1 MEKSDT
7 LEDVDFDLAVLQV
20 PEALHEEAPL
30 QAEGSQEQVDAHT
43 AEPVSLQEGHEE
55 AEADEDH
62 DVNVLKHCRSEREV
76 QLSSSGTVF
85 ITTNV
90 LNFLNQ
96 SITLLDRMEY
106 FL

>member
-7 LEDVDFDLAVLQV
+7 LEDIDFDLAVLHV

-30 QAEGSQEQVDAHT
+30 QAEGSQEQVDAHA

-76 QLSSSGTVF
+76 QLRSSGTVF
-85 ITTNV
+85 IITIV
-90 LNFLNQ
+90 LNFL
-96 SITLLDRMEY
+96 SESHY
-106 FL
+106 